1 MAAGSRKAQDLKAK
15 EAKQKKILIV
25 AMVLF
30 FGLMAIQVPKL
41 MHRTGNVA
49 AAPPVPVP
57 TAAPVA
63 GAPATPSTLA
73 PPGVGAATGTAV
85 PAAAA
90 APTSGLADTDVV
102 PVPGQL
108 IQFDLF
114 ASKDPFIQ
122 QVKAVGAGG
131 APAAASASPT
141 ASAGPTAA
149 TPTPTTPV
157 PTGIGIGG
165 TPSGSSGGSSSGSG
179 TGSSSAFPPGTPTT
193 AVAELTIN
201 GTPEQV
207 LAGRDFPAAA
217 PAFRL
222 VTFTSSSAKISV
234 AGGTFQT
241 GAPTITLAK
250 GKSVTLMNTADGS
263 RYVLVFRAGK
273 TVATSSLP
281 PAPVAPTPA
290 TTAPALPTTA
300 PTTTAATTTT
310 PSAG

>member
-41 MHRTGNVA
+41 MHRSGNVA
-49 AAPPVPVP
+49 AAPPVP

-63 GAPATPSTLA
+63 GAPATATPTTLA
-73 PPGVGAATGTAV
+73 PPGVGTAAGTAV
-85 PAAAA
+85 PATTAA

-102 PVPGQL
+102 PVPSSGQL

-122 QVKAVGAGG
+122 QVKAVGAAG
-131 APAAASASPT
+131 APAAAAASPT
-141 ASAGPTAA
+141 ASAGPTA

-165 TPSGSSGGSSSGSG
+165 TSSGSSSGSSAG
-179 TGSSSAFPPGTPTT
+179 TGSSSALPPGTPTT

-222 VTFTSSSAKISV
+222 VTFTASSAKISV
-234 AGGTFQT
+234 AGGAFQT
-241 GAPTITLAK
+241 GAPTITLLK
-250 GKSVTLMNTADGS
+250 GKTVTLMNTADGS
-263 RYVLVFRAGK
+263 KYVLVFRAGK

-281 PAPVAPTPA
+281 PAPVATTPAATAPATPA
-290 TTAPALPTTA
+290 TT
-300 PTTTAATTTT
+300 PTTTGATTTT